1 MRFGRRGIGGNA
13 VLENL
18 HVKNLALI
26 EEQEISFTEGLNI
39 LTGETGAGKS
49 IVLGSIQLALG
60 ARADKESIRSGAEYA
75 LIELL
80 FSLNELQREQVLA
93 MELPVEE
100 DGTLLLQRKLTQGKS
115 ICRVNG
121 ETISARQ
128 LKELSGCLL
137 DMYGQH
143 EHQTLLKPLSYGRML
158 DQYIGTQ
165 AQECKEQLKEL
176 LKVYHEQLEELDA
189 QQLDEEARKRE
200 EDLLSFEI
208 QEIEA
213 AALQAGEDERLEAQ
227 YRKLSHARKIQ
238 EAVNAAHAMTGYE
251 EGDSV
256 GNVLARALRELGSV
270 QSVDEEIRTLSEQ
283 LAEVESLLNDFNRSL
298 SAYRESLEFE
308 EEDFAAIGE
317 RLDTLNHIKSKYGST
332 VQEVLSVLDTKRER
346 LTRLA
351 DYECYR
357 AQLQEAVSRQK
368 QEILAVCKRLSELR
382 RQNALPLGEKLKQAM
397 IDLNFLDVQFE
408 IRVEPDE
415 AQFKADGYDHVEF
428 MISVNPGEALRPVWQ
443 VASGGELSRIM
454 LAIKTVFADKEDTAT
469 LIFDEI
475 DTGISG
481 RTAWKVSEKLGQLAK
496 GRQLL
501 CITHLPQIAAMADT
515 HFLIEKKVSSDRTV
529 TDIRKLSEEE
539 ALGELSRL
547 LGSGEVTQ
555 ATITNAVEM
564 RKTAERVKAEE

>member
-121 ETISARQ
+121 ETISARE

-238 EAVNAAHAMTGYE
+238 EAVNAAHTMTGYE

-317 RLDTLNHIKSKYGST
+317 RLDILNHIKSKYGST
-332 VQEVLSVLDTKRER
+332 IQEVLSALDTKRER
-346 LTRLA
+346 LAQLA

-368 QEILAVCKRLSELR
+368 QEILAVCKKLSELR

-415 AQFKADGYDHVEF
+415 AQFKTDGYDHVEF

-529 TDIRKLSEEE
+529 TDIRKLSEDE

-564 RKTAERVKAEE
+564 RQTAEKVKALL

>member
-1 MRFGRRGIGGNA
+1 M
-13 VLENL
+13 LENL

-100 DGTLLLQRKLTQGKS
+100 DGTLLLQRKLTPGKS

-121 ETISARQ
+121 ETISARE

-165 AQECKEQLKEL
+165 AQDCKEQLKEL
-176 LKVYHEQLEELDA
+176 LKVYHEQLEELEE
-189 QQLDEEARKRE
+189 QQLDEAARKRE

-213 AALQAGEDERLEAQ
+213 AALKEGEDEQLEAQ

-238 EAVNAAHAMTGYE
+238 EAVNAAHDMTGYE
-251 EGDSV
+251 EADSV

-283 LAEVESLLNDFNRSL
+283 LAEIESLLNDFNRSL
-298 SAYRESLEFE
+298 SAYRESLDYE

-317 RLDTLNHIKSKYGST
+317 RLNVLNHIKSKYGST
-332 VQEVLSVLDTKRER
+332 IPSVLLSLDQKRER
-346 LTRLA
+346 LARLA

-357 AQLQEAVSRQK
+357 AQLQEAAAKQK
-368 QEILAVCKRLSELR
+368 QEILAVCKKLSELR

-397 IDLNFLDVQFE
+397 VDLNFLDVQFE

-415 AQFKADGYDHVEF
+415 EQFKADGYDHVEF

-555 ATITNAVEM
+555 ATITNAEEM
-564 RKTAERVKAEE
+564 RKTAERVKAEK

>member
-1 MRFGRRGIGGNA
+1 M
-13 VLENL
+13 LENL

-121 ETISARQ
+121 ETISARE

-238 EAVNAAHAMTGYE
+238 EAVNAAHTMTGYE

-317 RLDTLNHIKSKYGST
+317 RLDILNHIKSKYGST
-332 VQEVLSVLDTKRER
+332 IQEVLSALDTKRER
-346 LTRLA
+346 LAQLA

-368 QEILAVCKRLSELR
+368 QEILAVCKKLSELR

-415 AQFKADGYDHVEF
+415 AQFKTDGYDHVEF

-529 TDIRKLSEEE
+529 TDIRKLSEDE

-555 ATITNAVEM
+555 ATITNAAEM